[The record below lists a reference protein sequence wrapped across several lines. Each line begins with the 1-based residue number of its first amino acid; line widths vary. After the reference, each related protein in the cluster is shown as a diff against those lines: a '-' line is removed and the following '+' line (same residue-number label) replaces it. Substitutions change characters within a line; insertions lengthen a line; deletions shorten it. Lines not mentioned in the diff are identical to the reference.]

1 MQKKPVSGP
10 QPMQFAAL
18 GGEMA
23 SPAVLGLLADFY
35 FQTLPAWT
43 IVGAVLGFISVGV
56 HLVKMLNPVSK
67 APKAKQNQNQNQ
79 NQSVPKAP

>member
-10 QPMQFAAL
+10 QPMQFVAL

-23 SPAVLGLLADFY
+23 SPAVLGILADFY

-56 HLVKMLNPVSK
+56 HLIKMLNPVSK
-67 APKAKQNQNQNQ
+67 APMANPNQNQ

>member
-1 MQKKPVSGP
+1 MQRKPVSGP

-23 SPAVLGLLADFY
+23 SPAVLGILADFY

-43 IVGAVLGFISVGV
+43 IVGAVVGFVSVGV
-56 HLVKMLNPVSK
+56 HLVKMLG
-67 APKAKQNQNQNQ
+67 AGAKNSPGNSNNL
-79 NQSVPKAP
+79 NQSDSGPKGS

>member
-10 QPMQFAAL
+10 QPMQFVAL

-23 SPAVLGLLADFY
+23 SPAVLGILADFY

-56 HLVKMLNPVSK
+56 HLIKMLNPVSK
-67 APKAKQNQNQNQ
+67 APMANQNQNQ